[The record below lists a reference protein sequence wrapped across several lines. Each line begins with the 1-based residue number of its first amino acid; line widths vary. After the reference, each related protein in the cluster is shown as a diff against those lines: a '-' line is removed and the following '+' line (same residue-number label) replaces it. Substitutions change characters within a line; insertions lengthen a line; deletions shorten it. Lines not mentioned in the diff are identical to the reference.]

1 MMNEFDKRCR
11 RLRQK
16 MQEASVDAYLVTS
29 PDNIYYLSGFT
40 GDAGVLLV
48 TEQERY
54 LITDARFETQIAQ
67 TNPWLKA
74 VITRDYFRQAL
85 ELCEREHV
93 VALAFEESL
102 SYQVYDQL
110 DEYAP
115 CDLVALSG
123 LIETLRSQKS
133 AVEIEKIKA
142 SCRLAKAGFEHVLKA
157 ARPGLEERDLALELD
172 HYMRKNGASQASF
185 ETIVASGTRSALP
198 HGVASNKKL
207 ASGDLVTLDYGYFL
221 DHYTSDVTR
230 TFALG
235 KVDPRLKEI
244 YNIVSEA
251 KQLTIEAVR
260 PGITGKELDQIG
272 REYITQKGYDKYFE
286 HGMGH
291 GIGLNVHEGPYIGKT
306 STEVLQPGQVITIE
320 PGIYLPD
327 LGGVRLE
334 DDILVTETGYENLT
348 DFYQEY
354 YEI

>member
-1 MMNEFDKRCR
+1 MNEFDQRCQ

-29 PDNIYYLSGFT
+29 ADNIYYLSGFT

-74 VITRDYFRQAL
+74 VITRDYFGQAL
-85 ELCEREHV
+85 ELCERENI

-102 SYQVYDQL
+102 SYQVYDRL
-110 DEYAP
+110 DEYAL

-123 LIETLRSQKS
+123 LIEALRLQKS
-133 AVEIEKIKA
+133 TAEIEKIKA
-142 SCRLAKAGFEHVLKA
+142 SCRLAKDGFEHVLKI
-157 ARPGLEERDLALELD
+157 ARPGLKEQELALELD
-172 HYMRKNGASQASF
+172 YYMRKNGASQVSF
-185 ETIVASGTRSALP
+185 ETIVASGSRSALP

-207 ASGDLVTLDYGYFL
+207 ALGDLVTLDYGYFL

-230 TFALG
+230 TFVLG
-235 KVDPRLKEI
+235 KVDPKLEEI
-244 YNIVSEA
+244 YHIVSEA

-260 PGITGKELDQIG
+260 PGITGKELDRIG
-272 REYITQKGYDKYFE
+272 RDYITQKGYGKYFE

-306 STEVLQPGQVITIE
+306 SAEVLQPGQVITIE
-320 PGIYLPD
+320 PGIYLPG

>member
-1 MMNEFDKRCR
+1 MNEFDQRCR

-74 VITRDYFRQAL
+74 VITRDYFGQAL

-123 LIETLRSQKS
+123 LIEVLRSQKS
-133 AVEIEKIKA
+133 AAEIEKIKA
-142 SCRLAKAGFEHVLKA
+142 SCRLAKAGFEYVLKT

-185 ETIVASGTRSALP
+185 ETIVDRKS
-198 HGVASNKKL
+198 V
-207 ASGDLVTLDYGYFL
+207 V
-221 DHYTSDVTR
+221 
-230 TFALG
+230 
-235 KVDPRLKEI
+235 
-244 YNIVSEA
+244 
-251 KQLTIEAVR
+251 
-260 PGITGKELDQIG
+260 
-272 REYITQKGYDKYFE
+272 
-286 HGMGH
+286 
-291 GIGLNVHEGPYIGKT
+291 
-306 STEVLQPGQVITIE
+306 
-320 PGIYLPD
+320 
-327 LGGVRLE
+327 
-334 DDILVTETGYENLT
+334 
-348 DFYQEY
+348 
-354 YEI
+354 